1 MVASMTIKE
10 RLVRVETLL
19 EGVAEDIKDIKA
31 VSCPSEGHSA
41 RANRRP
47 TKGQVAKGLGIPGGT
62 TIALL
67 TIFEVV
73 SSYL

>member
-1 MVASMTIKE
+1 MARALTIKE
-10 RLVRVETLL
+10 RLVRVETIL
-19 EGVAEDIKDIKA
+19 ESMAEDIKEIKTA
-31 VSCPSEGHSA
+31 SCPTDHST

-47 TKGQVAKGLGIPGGT
+47 SKSQVAKGIGVPGGT

-73 SSYL
+73 SSYF